1 MKRAILVLVFLTVA
15 VALPPL
21 YSQWTE
27 SQRLKQIQETKRQ
40 ARPVS
45 GDRLESVLSELK
57 SGEPPSVVI
66 LYTGGTKSHLEPCGC
81 YQEQSGGLSRRAYVV
96 NQIRELGFP
105 TLLVDAGDIFDGDA
119 EIDAKR
125 CEVNLTAMST
135 MGYDVGALSKSD
147 LAYDDTYL
155 HRQHAVATFP
165 FLAPSTTGDN
175 FTQPFVIEQIGQ
187 YTIGFVTG
195 VVDKEMASLRRSRD
209 HNHRD
214 GMPPAADVI
223 VALGDSEET
232 EHTDIVVRY
241 DEIEATVSEDRTLY
255 VGCKPEGKTLGV
267 LALWIDTSGELARHY
282 ATELA
287 LTGEV
292 GESEPIRQLLT
303 DFYRN
308 VAEENRTQGIPL
320 FAEQVLEQQ
329 QENGYA
335 SAAACQRCHEQAYLQ
350 WSATRHAFAYQTLL
364 KKERYFD
371 TGCVSCHTTGFGY
384 PTGFQI
390 GAQDSAL
397 KGVQCETCHGPGKQ
411 HVGNPKKSNIR
422 SGADTSL
429 CLECHDKKHSPG
441 FDEVVALHTKDI
453 DHSRE
458 SMNLEELLTSRIAR
472 MGKPTLELFVMSY
485 CPYGVQAE
493 ERLLPIVKEFGDE
506 IDFKLQF
513 IAQEKKESSAQ
524 DITPFISLHGYP
536 EVAENIR
543 QLLIAQEYPD
553 RYLDYILCRGKKLD
567 KSWENCAEKL
577 GIDVAKIQALS
588 DNPEAEQ
595 LFRENITRAAKLG
608 IEASPTI
615 LVDGHQFR
623 ANQLLRASGTPCE

>member
-1 MKRAILVLVFLTVA
+1 MKRAISVLILLTV
-15 VALPPL
+15 VVTLPPL
-21 YSQWTE
+21 YSQWSE
-27 SQRLKQIQETKRQ
+27 SQRRKQIQEVKQQ
-40 ARPVS
+40 ARPVF
-45 GDRLESVLSELK
+45 GDRLETVLSELK
-57 SGEPPSVVI
+57 NGEPPSVVI

-81 YQEQSGGLSRRAYVV
+81 YQEQSGGLPRRAYVV
-96 NQIRELGFP
+96 NQIRKHGFP
-105 TLLVDAGDIFDGDA
+105 TLLVDAGNIFDGKE

-125 CEVNLTAMST
+125 CKVNLKAMST
-135 MGYDVGALSKSD
+135 IGYDAVALSKSD

-155 HRQHAVATFP
+155 RQQRTVAAFP
-165 FLAPSTTGDN
+165 FLSPHATRDD
-175 FTQPFVIEQIGQ
+175 FTQPSLIEEVGQ
-187 YTIGFVTG
+187 HAIAFVTG
-195 VVDKEMASLRRSRD
+195 VEREEVIPQA
-209 HNHRD
+209 
-214 GMPPAADVI
+214 GVI
-223 VALGDSEET
+223 VALGDPEPT
-232 EHTDIVVRY
+232 VHIDVVICP
-241 DEIEATVSEDRTLY
+241 DEIQATISEAGTLY

-267 LALWIDTSGELARHY
+267 LALWMDANGELARHY

-287 LTGEV
+287 LTGDI
-292 GESEPIRQLLT
+292 GESEAIRQLLT
-303 DFYRN
+303 DFYQSI
-308 VAEENRTQGIPL
+308 AKENNTQSPVL
-320 FAEQVLEQQ
+320 FAKQLLEQQ
-329 QENGYA
+329 QGNGYA
-335 SAAACQRCHEQAYLQ
+335 SATACQRCHEQEYLQ

-371 TGCVSCHTTGFGY
+371 ARCVSCHTTGFGY

-422 SGADTSL
+422 SGTDTSL
-429 CLECHDKKHSPG
+429 CLECHDTKHSPG
-441 FDEVVALHTKDI
+441 FTEVVALHTKDV

-458 SMNLEELLTSRIAR
+458 PMNLEELLTSRIAR

-493 ERLLPIVKEFGDE
+493 EKIIPIIKEFGNK

-513 IAQEKKESSAQ
+513 IAQEKEEPSAQ
-524 DITPFISLHGYP
+524 DITPFVSLHGYP

-543 QLLIAQEYPD
+543 QLLIAREYPD

-567 KSWENCAEKL
+567 KSWEDCAQKL
-577 GIDVAKIQALS
+577 GIDVAKIQALFDS
-588 DNPEAEQ
+588 PESEQ
-595 LFRENITRAAKLG
+595 LFRENITRAVELG
-608 IEASPTI
+608 IRASPTI